1 MKKTDFEPMQRLAN
15 AIIEQAVLD
24 YLEAKHKLHTTNYKS
39 KAIQTK
45 KINQYNKWLI
55 EVPYIFQSEYFKTLT
70 NIDGTELLKMVE
82 KKYILEVIESA
93 LKVTNYCASHEECKG
108 CHFYGSTHD
117 YAPVCILSDSLLPQD
132 AITKLNDI
140 YKEVKKT
147 NGKDNTTNVQE

>member
-45 KINQYNKWLI
+45 KINQYTKWLI
-55 EVPYIFQSEYFKTLT
+55 EVPYFFQSEYFKTLT

-93 LKVTNYCASHEECKG
+93 LKVTNYCASQKDCYSCVFHVNCD
-108 CHFYGSTHD
+108 YGRHKCLFNTVPEDLIS
-117 YAPVCILSDSLLPQD
+117 SL
-132 AITKLNDI
+132 NNI
-140 YKEVKKT
+140 YKEVKKN